1 MQSWKEKND
10 FILFIYKLFSSNY
23 KNLENEAKAKV
34 VSKKRLKRICENLD
48 DKVKQKRSGL
58 KVIRKEKKQFV
69 KILMMK
75 PI

>member
-1 MQSWKEKND
+1 MRSWKEKND
-10 FILFIYKLFSSNY
+10 FILFIYKLFSRNY

>member
-1 MQSWKEKND
+1 MRSWKEKND

-58 KVIRKEKKQFV
+58 KVIRKEKQFV

>member
-1 MQSWKEKND
+1 MRSWKEKND
-10 FILFIYKLFSSNY
+10 FILFIYKLFSRNY

-58 KVIRKEKKQFV
+58 KVIRKEKKQFM